1 MILADASTE
10 TISALAAFF
19 SGIGTVLTGW
29 FALRFERK
37 RSKEECDERFKAFH
51 EGMVV
56 HKSFKEGEDT

>member
-1 MILADASTE
+1 MISAALPE

-29 FALRFERK
+29 FAIRYERK

-51 EGMVV
+51 AGIQLNKEY
-56 HKSFKEGEDT
+56 FKEGET